1 MTKEM
6 INQVIST
13 IFSDIS
19 FERDRSTNG
28 QTDTLI
34 EVLWR
39 TEKDY
44 SLWSLRNKISS
55 NVQRSTNKAIVPQA
69 HCRNFSL
76 KNGLKSF
83 SRAFEWRWF
92 STDGTLF

>member
-19 FERDRSTNG
+19 FERDRST
-28 QTDTLI
+28 
-34 EVLWR
+34 

-92 STDGTLF
+92 STGGTLF